1 MREAL
6 PAQMQSKVRAKV
18 QGKIEEKESKGKN
31 ERIMDGT
38 SERRPTKKKANFDKT
53 AHCSP

>member
-38 SERRPTKKKANFDKT
+38 SERRPTKKKSKL
-53 AHCSP
+53 